1 MDIPLFLWRHTA
13 YFWDTLSSYVIN
25 FTYLNIIFFVLK
37 LIRFVYLR
45 CCILAVL
52 RRAAVVV
59 VVVVVGLPS
68 RLQEGGRMCSCWR
81 HAPRPPILLH
91 CEGGGGGKAECIIYT
106 ARTISTLFW
115 PSEWVQ
121 ESSLRTFSHCKDL
134 GGQRRLA
141 VIFSNKLFWA
151 VDLFFGRLYKND
163 KFIQNY

>member
-1 MDIPLFLWRHTA
+1 MTSYGWFLRQLT
-13 YFWDTLSSYVIN
+13 SYVIN

-37 LIRFVYLR
+37 LIRFVCLR
-45 CCILAVL
+45 CILAVL

-59 VVVVVGLPS
+59 VLVVGLPS

-134 GGQRRLA
+134 GGRHVR
-141 VIFSNKLFWA
+141 S
-151 VDLFFGRLYKND
+151 FF
-163 KFIQNY
+163 